1 MVWSWTEW
9 VFFLQVLYLGSKIST
24 ASTVARPT
32 SASGVIDQQ
41 KKTGDV
47 TFGVALVPIALVAIS
62 NKSGVI
68 IKYICIAGC
77 LVT

>member
-1 MVWSWTEW
+1 M
-9 VFFLQVLYLGSKIST
+9 
-24 ASTVARPT
+24 
-32 SASGVIDQQ
+32 
-41 KKTGDV
+41 KTGEGTV
-47 TFGVALVPIALVAIS
+47 GVALVPIALVAIS